1 MSDLLVDSSIW
12 IDFFRGAPD
21 VVRRVGAAL
30 ELDRVAV
37 CGPIVAEVL
46 SGARTRAD
54 FVKVKSAFEGLDLLP
69 DPPDAWLR
77 VGEARFALARR
88 GTQAAL
94 IDILIALT
102 AAEASHAL
110 LTRDSDF
117 RRIAAVVPVEL
128 EHL

>member
-12 IDFFRGAPD
+12 IDYFRGAPN
-21 VVRRVGAAL
+21 VVRRLDAAL

-37 CGPIVAEVL
+37 CGPVVAEVL
-46 SGARTRAD
+46 SGARTHAD
-54 FVKVKSAFEGLDLLP
+54 FALIEAAFAGLELLP
-69 DPPDAWLR
+69 DPSEAWPR

-94 IDILIALT
+94 IDLLIALT
-102 AAEASHAL
+102 AVEASHTL

-117 RRIAAVVPVEL
+117 RRIARVVPVEL
-128 EHL
+128 EKI